1 MAKLNM
7 CLRRPDS
14 NNVSNLWGPSEYD
27 VRQALVVNY
36 LYAVPYFV
44 GQHNL
49 AGEALGGFKPVTRA
63 EWEPTT
69 TPGWRIRWFWLR
81 HRGRVLGTE
90 RDTDAPWGL
99 CRGERHRPQVAF
111 FFCRIMTSREMR

>member
-49 AGEALGGFKPVTRA
+49 AGEALGGWEISGTARFQTGNPCGVGTNNDAGVENTVVLAAAQRA
-63 EWEPTT
+63 SSGYRTGHRRT
-69 TPGWRIRWFWLR
+69 LGALPGRA
-81 HRGRVLGTE
+81 
-90 RDTDAPWGL
+90 APAPSGFL
-99 CRGERHRPQVAF
+99 F
-111 FFCRIMTSREMR
+111 L